1 MTEYEKL
8 IVKAENLGAEVREI
22 DFGTDKKSGRCL
34 NNRIYINSRMS
45 EIDKYEVLAEELGH
59 YKTTH
64 GNILN
69 QNSVIN
75 RKLENVAR
83 REGFNIIVE
92 PNDVVEAIRNNAF
105 AMHEIAEYVHVS
117 VETFFDI
124 LENWKKKYGTG
135 IQVGTCYLQFEP
147 CFYFI
152 RDYSNNGSLNYRTLE
167 TP

>member
-1 MTEYEKL
+1 MTKYEKL
-8 IVKAENLGAEVREI
+8 IVKAEKLGAEVREI
-22 DFGTDKKSGRCL
+22 DFGTDKKCGRCL
-34 NNRIYINSRMS
+34 NNLIYINNRMS
-45 EIDKYEVLAEELGH
+45 EIEKYEVLAEELGH
-59 YKTTH
+59 FKTTY

-69 QNSVIN
+69 QSNTTN

-92 PNDVVEAIRNNAF
+92 PNDVVEAIRHNAF
-105 AMHEIAEYVHVS
+105 TMYEIAEYIHVS

-124 LENWKKKYGTG
+124 LEDWKRKYGVG

-152 RDYSNNGSLNYRTLE
+152 RDYSNKGSLNYRILE
-167 TP
+167 D